1 MTFDD
6 YFEKDWYR
14 VPKVRKPIIA
24 AVNGMAFGGG
34 FEIALLC
41 DIIVASDDA
50 QFGLPEIK
58 LGVMPGSGGT
68 QRLTRIVGKG
78 KAMEMILTGASITAQ
93 EAREWGLV
101 TQVHPREKLMEET
114 LKLAA
119 KIAQQSQIAAAFSKR
134 AINTAY
140 ETTLQG
146 GLDHE
151 RTLFT
156 GLLATNDKIEGTK
169 AFLEKRQPKFTNN

>member
-1 MTFDD
+1 MNVIILTGKNKSFCTGADITEISNSTLTSMTFDD

-78 KAMEMILTGASITAQ
+78 KAMEMILTGATISA
-93 EAREWGLV
+93 
-101 TQVHPREKLMEET
+101 
-114 LKLAA
+114 
-119 KIAQQSQIAAAFSKR
+119 
-134 AINTAY
+134 
-140 ETTLQG
+140 
-146 GLDHE
+146 
-151 RTLFT
+151 
-156 GLLATNDKIEGTK
+156 
-169 AFLEKRQPKFTNN
+169 